1 MTTPRK
7 LGLQSKLLLGF
18 VTVGL
23 APLAVL
29 AAFTWRAST
38 HLADGI
44 MGSYQSIA
52 AALNDRIDR
61 NLFERYGDV
70 QAFGINA
77 AVLDTN
83 SWYRVGALANPVAA
97 IANDYSRLYGLYPL
111 ILAVDLE
118 GRLIAVNDRNAA
130 GQPIDTAWLY
140 DRNFKD
146 DSWFKAALA
155 GNFLKSDSLT
165 GTVVEDV
172 QVDPILQRVSGD
184 GLAVNFAAPIKDRT
198 GRVIGVWNNRASFS
212 IVEEMVRDC
221 CRELRSQGLFSSEV
235 TVIDRTGRILASAT
249 SAAGAGATNA
259 VRDTEA
265 VLKLNLAEGGV
276 AAAQKA
282 IAGESGGC
290 RSQHSR
296 RGIWQTC
303 GFAPSRGALGFPGL
317 KWSSLVRVD
326 EVESLASVNNIQ
338 RTIEWILGAAAL
350 TLGLVAWRLGRSLAR
365 PISHGIDQ
373 VSETG
378 SHLSAVSGQ
387 LAATSQSIA
396 DSAGRQAASLEETGA
411 ALTETASMVRQNAD
425 HAQAAMVLANQTSAA
440 ATTCAAEMNQ
450 MKSAMD
456 EIEASSDNI
465 ARIIKTIDEIAFQTN
480 ILALNAAV
488 EAARAGEAGAGF
500 AVVADEVRSLAQRC
514 ALAARETA
522 EKIEDSVTKSRQGVV
537 ISSRVATSLGE
548 IVAKAQKVDQLL
560 SSIASACKEQSD
572 GVSQI
577 TTAVSEID
585 AITQANAA
593 SSEEG
598 ANAAAVL
605 RQHSTQLQEIVQ
617 ELHQLVGGH
626 RQTASADAVLAPAI
640 PTAPGAPAAPFFPVA
655 PARVT
660 GRSKPPRSAPLKRGP
675 TTPVTTNSRPAA
687 SSELTFQD
695 FQP

>member
-1 MTTPRK
+1 MTTTRK

-18 VTVGL
+18 VTVGI

-29 AAFTWRAST
+29 AVFTWRSSN

-44 MGSYQSIA
+44 MGSYQSVA

-70 QAFGINA
+70 QAFGVNSAI
-77 AVLDTN
+77 LDTN
-83 SWYRVGALANPVAA
+83 SWYRVGSAENHIAA
-97 IANDYSRLYGLYPL
+97 VANDYSRLYGLYPL
-111 ILAVDLE
+111 ILAVDLQ

-130 GQPIDTAWLY
+130 GQPVDTAWLY
-140 DRNFKD
+140 ERNFKEEP
-146 DSWFKAALA
+146 WFKAALA

-172 QVDPILQRVSGD
+172 QLDPIVQRVAGD
-184 GLAVNFAAPIKDRT
+184 GLVINFAAPIKDRT
-198 GRVIGVWNNRASFS
+198 GRIIGVWNNRASFS
-212 IVEEMVRDC
+212 IVEEMVRECGRDLQ
-221 CRELRSQGLFSSEV
+221 RQGLASGEIA
-235 TVIDRTGRILASAT
+235 VIDHSGKLLAETTSTPRPGTTNQIRDAAT
-249 SAAGAGATNA
+249 IM
-259 VRDTEA
+259 
-265 VLKLNLAEGGV
+265 KFNLAEAGV
-276 AAAQKA
+276 SAAQKA
-282 IAGESGGC
+282 IAGETGGC
-290 RSQHSR
+290 RSQHAR
-296 RGIWQTC
+296 TGKWQIC
-303 GFAPSRGALGFPGL
+303 GFASSRGALGFPGL

-326 EVESLASVNNIQ
+326 ESESLASVQNIQ
-338 RTIEWILGAAAL
+338 RTIQWILGAGVLA
-350 TLGLVAWRLGRSLAR
+350 LGLVAWRLGRSLAG

-378 SHLSAVSGQ
+378 AHLSAVSGQ

-425 HAQAAMVLANQTSAA
+425 HAQSAMVLANQTSAA
-440 ATTCAAEMNQ
+440 ATTCAEEMNQ

-456 EIEASSDNI
+456 AIEASSDNI

-537 ISSRVATSLGE
+537 ISTRVATSLGE
-548 IVAKAQKVDQLL
+548 IVSKAQKVDQLL

-593 SSEEG
+593 NSEEA
-598 ANAAAVL
+598 ANAAGLL
-605 RQHSTQLQEIVQ
+605 RQHAHQLQDTVQ

-626 RQTASADAVLAPAI
+626 HRTTESSPVADPTPVPTPVPA
-640 PTAPGAPAAPFFPVA
+640 APAAPARNSAHGRVNQPRFKSPKQGKSAATPKHSSRA
-655 PARVT
+655 PD
-660 GRSKPPRSAPLKRGP
+660 
-675 TTPVTTNSRPAA
+675 
-687 SSELTFQD
+687 ELTFQD